1 MNPVESKHTGE
12 VVVVTPETPL
22 VGGAETAEFDRLI
35 RQLDA
40 SGNRRLVVNLEKM
53 TFMGSPGFAALVAA
67 YRAYH
72 ERGGRM
78 VLCNPQERVAKF
90 LSVVKPVFLIDVYA
104 TEEEAKGSFS
114 RRG

>member
-12 VVVVTPETPL
+12 VVVMTPETPL
-22 VGGAETAEFDRLI
+22 VGGAETAEFDGRI
-35 RQLDA
+35 RQLDN
-40 SGNRRLVVNLEKM
+40 SGNRCLIINLERM

-78 VLCNPQERVAKF
+78 VLCSPQERVAKF
-90 LSVVKPVFLIDVYA
+90 LSVVKPAFLIDVYA
-104 TEEEAKGSFS
+104 SEEEARGSFQAQA
-114 RRG
+114 